1 MAALSG
7 QLVVNP
13 ATMDWAK
20 ENMWSPTHAIGRY
33 ASTSSASPSP
43 SRATA
48 FLAVTI
54 RFRWESMAPLGC
66 PVVPEV

>member
-1 MAALSG
+1 
-7 QLVVNP
+7 
-13 ATMDWAK
+13 MDWAK

-33 ASTSSASPSP
+33 ASTSSASRSP

-48 FLAVTI
+48 FVAVTI
-54 RFRWESMAPLGC
+54 RFRWDSMAPLGC